1 MIELSNVSLLS
12 INIIYIII
20 FIAYILLIILT
31 MLFVSSYLAASIM
44 LFIPI
49 LVLLIKP
56 DFGIEFL
63 SHEQGEFLGGILII
77 NNIHILLLIW
87 SALLSIIIYTELLSW
102 YISRE
107 TLKHKTEK
115 PESIEPEMKE
125 PEPIEPETKNESSK
139 AESNKSPDKP
149 AKKTKKKP
157 GQVNI
162 PFKPLERFLVK
173 LESLLGGKK

>member
-1 MIELSNVSLLS
+1 MIELSTASLFS
-12 INIIYIII
+12 INIIYFII

-31 MLFVSSYLAASIM
+31 MLFISSYMAASIM
-44 LFIPI
+44 VFIPV
-49 LVLLIKP
+49 LVLLVKP

-63 SHEQGEFLGGILII
+63 SYKQGEFLGGILII

-102 YISRE
+102 YISKE
-107 TLKHKTEK
+107 TFKHKTKK
-115 PESIEPEMKE
+115 PES
-125 PEPIEPETKNESSK
+125 IEPETKNESSE
-139 AESNKSPDKP
+139 AESDKSPGKP
-149 AKKTKKKP
+149 AKKTKKQS

-173 LESLLGGKK
+173 LESLFGGKK

>member
-1 MIELSNVSLLS
+1 MIELSSVSLLS

-31 MLFVSSYLAASIM
+31 MLYVSSYLAASIM
-44 LFIPI
+44 LFIPVLI
-49 LVLLIKP
+49 LLVKP

-63 SHEQGEFLGGILII
+63 SHKQGEFLGGILII

-102 YISRE
+102 YISRG
-107 TLKHKTEK
+107 TFKHKTKK
-115 PESIEPEMKE
+115 PGS
-125 PEPIEPETKNESSK
+125 IEPETKRPEPTEPKTKKESSN
-139 AESNKSPDKP
+139 AESNESPAEP
-149 AKKTKKKP
+149 AKKTIKQP
-157 GQVNI
+157 GQINI